1 MKHKKTIISTFVA
14 LLLTISLSAQQPT
27 SKPAA
32 PAAPV
37 KLTSTADTVQYT
49 LGAYLGQWMVKG

>member
-1 MKHKKTIISTFVA
+1 MRIMKKSLLMILA
-14 LLLTISLSAQQPT
+14 LLFAITLSAQQPT
-27 SKPAA
+27 SK